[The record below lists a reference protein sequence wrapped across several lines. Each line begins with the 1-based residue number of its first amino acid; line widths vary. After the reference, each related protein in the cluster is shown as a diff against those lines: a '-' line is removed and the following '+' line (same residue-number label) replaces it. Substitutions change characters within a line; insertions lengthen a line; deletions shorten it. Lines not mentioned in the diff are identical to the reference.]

1 VSVLNHLAQAA
12 AVILLA
18 ELLVV
23 LLIFAALAGGLAF
36 GLRWGRGKLRD
47 AFEKGNSYLPLLRTY
62 VHTGTDY
69 VAKPLIAAG
78 KVASTVKGTA
88 LAIRKRFRE
97 SRFSGRTTQTAFP
110 IAEAPPAPS
119 LPAEPASLPA
129 TPARVPN
136 STPTS

>member
-18 ELLVV
+18 ELLVM

-36 GLRWGRGKLRD
+36 GLRWGRGKMRA
-47 AFEKGNSYLPLLRTY
+47 AFEKGNSYLPLARKY

-78 KVASTVKGTA
+78 KFADTVKGTA
-88 LAIRKRFRE
+88 LAIRKRVRA
-97 SRFSGRTTQTAFP
+97 SRISGDTTEIP
-110 IAEAPPAPS
+110 VSVPASS
-119 LPAEPASLPA
+119 LPIEPAIIPY
-129 TPARVPN
+129 TPAQVSN
-136 STPTS
+136 STPTP